1 MIDHLELFRQMLL
14 IRRFEERLLELF
26 SLGKLFGTTHTCIGQ
41 EAIAV
46 GVLNHFNK
54 KDIVVSN
61 HRCHGHYIAFT
72 GDIIGL
78 LAEIMGKEGGVCKG
92 RGGSQHL
99 HNGNFFSNGV
109 QGNMFPVAAGMAY
122 AEKEKSSD
130 AILVIFIGDGTF
142 GEGVVYET
150 LNLVSLWKI
159 PMLIVVE
166 NNRYA
171 QSTSIDN
178 NFAGSFSGRA
188 AAFNIPF
195 GEIETNDLETITNR
209 FETVVKKIRKEGC
222 AHMEVIHTYR
232 LASHSKSDD
241 YRDLGEIEKWKQKDP
256 ITLMRKKLK
265 GINLEEIEEG
275 VNDTI
280 YKAEQIASKMGDAK
294 IN

>member
-1 MIDHLELFRQMLL
+1 LL
-14 IRRFEERLLELF
+14 TTISF

-99 HNGNFFSNGV
+99 QNGNFFSNGV

-122 AEKEKSSD
+122 AEKEKCSD

-150 LNLVSLWKI
+150 LNLVSLWEA

-171 QSTSIDN
+171 QSTSIEK
-178 NFAGSFSGRA
+178 NFTGSFSGRA
-188 AAFNIPF
+188 TAFNISV
-195 GEIETNDLETITNR
+195 GEIETNDVEKINNR
-209 FETVVKKIRKEGC
+209 FETLVNKVRIEGN
-222 AHMEVIHTYR
+222 AHMEVVHTYR
-232 LASHSKSDD
+232 TASHSKSDD
-241 YRDLGEIEKWKQKDP
+241 FRDPGEIEEWEKKDP
-256 ITLMRKKLK
+256 IILMRKKLK
-265 GINLEEIEEG
+265 GINIENIVER
-275 VNDTI
+275 VDKTI
-280 YKAEQIASKMGDAK
+280 DKAEK
-294 IN
+294 IVREMRNAEIN